1 MTQGWLKCQI
11 LKGMF
16 SDESTMVY
24 PPESPTASS
33 FFVPK
38 DKVREGD
45 GAVSVRFFHEGET
58 VWAVLPAENQPV
70 ISVNKDDV
78 IPNPGYFRTSASKRR
93 LTRAGW

>member
-1 MTQGWLKCQI
+1 MTQGWLKCRI

-24 PPESPTASS
+24 HPPKSRTASS

-45 GAVSVRFFHEGET
+45 GAVSVRFFHEGDT

-70 ISVNKDDV
+70 IPVNKEDV
-78 IPNPGYFRTSASKRR
+78 IPNP
-93 LTRAGW
+93 